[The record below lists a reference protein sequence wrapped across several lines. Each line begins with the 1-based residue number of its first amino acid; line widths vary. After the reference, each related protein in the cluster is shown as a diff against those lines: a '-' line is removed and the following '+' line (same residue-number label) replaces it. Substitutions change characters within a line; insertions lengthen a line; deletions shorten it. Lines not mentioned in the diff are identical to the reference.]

1 MTAERPDPG
10 EPKRWLESA
19 REDLAYG
26 EGGRAAHPRPAT
38 WSFQQAAEKALK
50 AVLLAKGRPVPRT
63 HDVAFLLSGLAD
75 IIPETQE
82 VRDAVL
88 LLATITSASRYP
100 DDSIDIRPRDAAEFA
115 LAARTIVEWAQ
126 QHSGTSPRD
135 ISGKHP

>member
-1 MTAERPDPG
+1 MTAERLDPS

-38 WSFQQAAEKALK
+38 WSFQQAGEKALK

-63 HDVAFLLSGLAD
+63 HDVAFLLSGLVD
-75 IIPETQE
+75 IIPETKE

-100 DDSIDIRPRDAAEFA
+100 DDSIDISPQDAAEFA
-115 LAARTIVEWAQ
+115 QAARTIVEWAQ
-126 QHSGTSPRD
+126 PHCETTPND
-135 ISGKHP
+135 ISGKQQ